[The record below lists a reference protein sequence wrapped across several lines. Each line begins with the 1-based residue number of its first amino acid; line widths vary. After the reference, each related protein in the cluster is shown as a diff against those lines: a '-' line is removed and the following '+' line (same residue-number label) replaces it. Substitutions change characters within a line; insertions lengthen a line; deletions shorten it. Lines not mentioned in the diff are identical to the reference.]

1 MSGFL
6 KFPFLLDC
14 VYFTFFFSLSLLHTS
29 HIKEKFLLPCDGIF
43 LNRYELLLSA
53 ALTALIYQPL
63 PLHKEQKKTI
73 AKAIEVIKSLKIH

>member
-14 VYFTFFFSLSLLHTS
+14 VFTLLFFFSLSLLHTS

-53 ALTALIYQPL
+53 ALIYQPL

-73 AKAIEVIKSLKIH
+73 AKAIEVVKSLKIH